1 MIGLVV
7 TGHGHFADGL
17 HTSAKMIAG
26 ENENVKY
33 VNFEDGMST
42 ETLAEKLS
50 VAYNELAACDGI
62 VVLSDL
68 PGGAPFKTAVE
79 VAGAH
84 PDKKIEVLA
93 GTNLPMIVTG
103 VTMIDFE
110 EDPAALAEELLT
122 TGKEFMVRFQ
132 LAVREE
138 EDEESDGI

>member
-1 MIGLVV
+1 MIGLIV

-50 VAYNELAACDGI
+50 AAYNELAACDGI

-68 PGGAPFKTAVE
+68 PGGSPFKTAVE
-79 VAGAH
+79 VSMLH

-122 TGKEFMVRFQ
+122 TGKEFMVRFE
-132 LAVREE
+132 LAVRAEEEE
-138 EDEESDGI
+138 EDGI